1 MEHLIISTAKD
12 LMKVQQYV
20 TNGRDIEYRKT
31 IRTGKQNLLNTLQLS
46 RTTIIT
52 NMKTFQASLLQK
64 SIQYFIIK
72 VTPYK
77 ISIQKSLNKIQLLT
91 LSGFTTP
98 ALNSYTLLLKAQA
111 ATIEKLS
118 KVTTQAELTDLLAKY
133 VYLKKEIA

>member
-1 MEHLIISTAKD
+1 
-12 LMKVQQYV
+12 MKVQQYV